1 MDPVSI
7 LTSLTVILVV
17 GILIGIIAK
26 KVGIPNMLLL
36 ILMGILLRQSPFDFS
51 ILADNFLITI
61 NTIFL
66 K

>member
-26 KVGIPNMLLL
+26 KLGIPNMLLL
-36 ILMGILLRQSPFDFS
+36 IFQY
-51 ILADNFLITI
+51 
-61 NTIFL
+61 
-66 K
+66 